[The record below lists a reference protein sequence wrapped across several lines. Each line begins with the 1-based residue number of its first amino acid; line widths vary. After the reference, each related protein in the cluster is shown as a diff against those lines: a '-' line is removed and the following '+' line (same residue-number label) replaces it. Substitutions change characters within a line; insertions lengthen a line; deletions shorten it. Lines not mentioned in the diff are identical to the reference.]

1 MQERSNIRVLNQDA
15 RILEMVKQLRHH
27 ADNFGQA
34 AFSCRAELFIPAAN
48 ALDAIAACMRD
59 QADKMALS
67 LRRPIV
73 ANDAPGI
80 ADATGPWSMSDAPV
94 PDYSDQ

>member
-1 MQERSNIRVLNQDA
+1 MRERSNIRVPNQDA
-15 RILEMVKQLRHH
+15 RTLEMVKQLHHH

-34 AFSCRAELFIPAAN
+34 AFSCRAGLFMPAAN
-48 ALDAIAACMRD
+48 ALDAIAACIRD

-80 ADATGPWSMSDAPV
+80 ADATGPWSMSDAPLS
-94 PDYSDQ
+94 DHSDQ

>member
-1 MQERSNIRVLNQDA
+1 MRERSNIRVLNQDA
-15 RILEMVKQLRHH
+15 RTLEMVKQLRHH

-34 AFSCRAELFIPAAN
+34 AFSCRAELFMPAAN

-67 LRRPIV
+67 LRHPIV

-80 ADATGPWSMSDAPV
+80 ADATGPWSMSDAQV
-94 PDYSDQ
+94 SDYPDQ